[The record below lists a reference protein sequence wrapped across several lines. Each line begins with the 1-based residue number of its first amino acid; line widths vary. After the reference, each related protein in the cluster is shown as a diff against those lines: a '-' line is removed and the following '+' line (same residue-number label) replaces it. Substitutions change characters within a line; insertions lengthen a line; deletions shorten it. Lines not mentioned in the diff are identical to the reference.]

1 MHDIAP
7 ILETEA
13 LSFRFPG
20 VDGAAGVTVLDGFS
34 FTVARGGVTV
44 LFGRADAGKT
54 TLARIAAGL
63 VPRFTGGSMGGVL
76 RVDGRDTR
84 RVPPYELMQSLGLVA
99 QDSEEQIL
107 TTRCDAEVAFAL
119 ESLGVP
125 RQEMRRRVESA
136 LEKTGLSGFAARN
149 PATLSGG
156 EKKRLLVAC
165 LAAIQPGLWI
175 LDEALGELDFE
186 WKGRVLDLVA
196 ETGATALLME
206 SRWSSLAAERG
217 NAFFLMEAGRVRA
230 RAADQADPAFVT
242 RAVDAGI
249 RQGAGRSRQRVPGEL
264 TRSGGQGARPGFL
277 GVEGLEFRFPGS
289 TGFCLNVDSLDLR
302 LGEICALVGK
312 NGSGKSTLGKILC
325 GLLLPQKG
333 AIGFGRD
340 GGFQTAAK
348 GELGARVG
356 YLFQNPDHQIYLP
369 TVREELSLGL
379 RRLRADRG
387 EVERRVDEAA
397 AVFGLPD
404 LDAPPALLSYG
415 ARRRLQAAT
424 YYLLSRDL
432 LVLDEIDSGLSYRE
446 VESLI
451 DALASRVP
459 GIVLITHDMALARA
473 ACDRVLVMEEGRITV
488 DAASD
493 ALDSAEVFRGR
504 AVMP

>member
-1 MHDIAP
+1 MVDSSP
-7 ILETEA
+7 ILSTLSTNE

-20 VDGAAGVTVLDGFS
+20 IDGASGVTVLDRLNL
-34 FTVARGGVTV
+34 TVARGGATV

-63 VPRFTGGSMGGVL
+63 VPRFTGGALSGEVW
-76 RVDGRDTR
+76 VDGRETR
-84 RVPPYELMQSLGLVA
+84 RRPPYELMQDLGLVA

-119 ESLGVP
+119 ESLGIP
-125 RQEMRRRVESA
+125 RQEMRRRVDSSLQRA
-136 LEKTGLSGFAARN
+136 GLSGFALRN

-165 LAAIQPGLWI
+165 LDAIRPGLWI

-196 ETGATALLME
+196 DAGATALLME
-206 SRWSSLAAERG
+206 SRWSPLAAARG
-217 NAFFLMEAGRVRA
+217 TSFFLMEAGSIRA
-230 RAADQADPAFVT
+230 QSANAADPTFAAELTQS
-242 RAVDAGI
+242 GI
-249 RQGAGRSRQRVPGEL
+249 RQGAGRNPRSSVSR
-264 TRSGGQGARPGFL
+264 GFL
-277 GVEGLEFRFPGS
+277 RVNGLDFHFEGPG
-289 TGFCLNVDSLDLR
+289 GFSLKVDSLELR
-302 LGEICALVGK
+302 FGEICALVGK
-312 NGSGKSTLGKILC
+312 NGSGKSTLGKLLC
-325 GLLLPQKG
+325 GLLPQQKG
-333 AIGFGRD
+333 TIGL
-340 GGFQTAAK
+340 GGEWGFRTARA
-348 GELGARVG
+348 GELSAKVG

-379 RRLRADRG
+379 RRQRAGRG
-387 EVERRVDEAA
+387 EIEARVSEAA
-397 AVFGLPD
+397 NVFGLPD
-404 LDAPPALLSYG
+404 LGAPPALLSYG

-432 LVLDEIDSGLSYRE
+432 LILDEIDSGLSYRE

-459 GIVLITHDMALARA
+459 GIVLITHDMALAKA
-473 ACDRVLVMEEGRITV
+473 ACDRILVMEEGRISA
-488 DAASD
+488 DAPSD
-493 ALDSAEVFRGR
+493 AFDSADVRGG